1 MPRNG
6 YKIFLR
12 NIFLEK
18 ATRESRIYE
27 NSKISKSKKKKE
39 KDIKSNLMEIKRLT
53 QFSLSQSALLQT
65 YQEKKL
71 EISLKKKYFNINI

>member
-27 NSKISKSKKKKE
+27 NSKISKSKKKRE
-39 KDIKSNLMEIKRLT
+39 R
-53 QFSLSQSALLQT
+53 
-65 YQEKKL
+65 Y
-71 EISLKKKYFNINI
+71 

>member
-1 MPRNG
+1 MKR
-6 YKIFLR
+6 R
-12 NIFLEK
+12 LEK
-18 ATRESRIYE
+18 VESM
-27 NSKISKSKKKKE
+27 KIAKFPRVKKKKE

-53 QFSLSQSALLQT
+53 QFPLSQSALLQT

>member
-53 QFSLSQSALLQT
+53 QFSLCQSALLQT

>member
-1 MPRNG
+1 MKIAKFPRV
-6 YKIFLR
+6 
-12 NIFLEK
+12 
-18 ATRESRIYE
+18 
-27 NSKISKSKKKKE
+27 KKKE

-53 QFSLSQSALLQT
+53 QFPLSQSALLQT

>member
-1 MPRNG
+1 MKR
-6 YKIFLR
+6 R
-12 NIFLEK
+12 LEK
-18 ATRESRIYE
+18 VESM
-27 NSKISKSKKKKE
+27 KIAKFPRVKKKE

-53 QFSLSQSALLQT
+53 QFPLSQSALLQT